1 MQASKKILVIIQRS
15 NGDVFLSNT
24 LIQSLYQH
32 YKNSEIDLLVNDDT
46 LPIAKTIANIR
57 QIHTFSYRQKKE
69 NRWGQERGLISKLFK
84 KYDISINLTAS
95 DRSVLYALLFAKRSI
110 SAIEADNGKSWW
122 KRRLLSQFYVFDL
135 SHHILINNLKP
146 LQLLGIKHNKVV
158 IPTRY
163 NSLSKNLI
171 KEKLALRGVNH
182 FLIFHPSAQYEYKV
196 YPVDLRNQ
204 LLTLL
209 NNLNIPIV
217 ITGGKSKIDV
227 KIKKNLPLLNNIYDF
242 IGETTME
249 EYMALSDLSS
259 GYIGVDTLNMH
270 ISAAQDKPVFS
281 IFGPTNLKMWSPW
294 CNQLRKATNHDAP
307 IQTYG
312 NITIFQ
318 ANMSCVACGR
328 AGCDDQHGHS
338 ECLDKIN
345 PKTVFEQIRKWH
357 ETL

>member
-1 MQASKKILVIIQRS
+1 MLESKKILVIIQRS

-57 QIHTFSYRQKKE
+57 QIHTFSYRQKQE
-69 NRWGQERGLISKLFK
+69 NRWRQERKLISKLFN

-95 DRSVLYALLFAKRSI
+95 DRSVLYALLFAQHSI
-110 SAIEADNGKSWW
+110 SAIEPDNGKSWW
-122 KRRLLSQFYVFDL
+122 KRRLLSQFYFFNL
-135 SHHILINNLKP
+135 SDHILINNLKP
-146 LQLLGIKHNKVV
+146 LQLLGIRHNKTV
-158 IPTRY
+158 IPTKY
-163 NSLSKNLI
+163 SNLSGKI
-171 KEKLALRGVNH
+171 VKEKLALRNIRH

-204 LLTLL
+204 LLALL
-209 NNLNIPIV
+209 NNLNTPIV
-217 ITGGKSKIDV
+217 ITGGKSKIDN
-227 KIKKNLPLLNNIYDF
+227 KIKKTLPLLNNIYDF
-242 IGETTME
+242 IGETTIE

-270 ISAAQDKPVFS
+270 ISAAQDKSVFS
-281 IFGPTNLKMWSPW
+281 IFGPTNLRMWSPW
-294 CNQLRKATNHDAP
+294 CNQLRKATSRDTP

-318 ANMSCVACGR
+318 ANMPCVACGN
-328 AGCDDQHGHS
+328 AGCDDKHGHS

-345 PKTVFEQIRKWH
+345 PKIVFEQIRKWH

>member
-1 MQASKKILVIIQRS
+1 LQASKKILVIIQRS

-227 KIKKNLPLLNNIYDF
+227 KIKKNF
-242 IGETTME
+242 
-249 EYMALSDLSS
+249 
-259 GYIGVDTLNMH
+259 
-270 ISAAQDKPVFS
+270 
-281 IFGPTNLKMWSPW
+281 
-294 CNQLRKATNHDAP
+294 
-307 IQTYG
+307 
-312 NITIFQ
+312 
-318 ANMSCVACGR
+318 
-328 AGCDDQHGHS
+328 
-338 ECLDKIN
+338 
-345 PKTVFEQIRKWH
+345 
-357 ETL
+357 

>member
-69 NRWGQERGLISKLFK
+69 NRWGQERELISKLFK

-163 NSLSKNLI
+163 DSLSKNTI
-171 KEKLALRGVNH
+171 KEKLALRGINH

-204 LLTLL
+204 LLALL

-217 ITGGKSKIDV
+217 ITGGKSKIDD

-294 CNQLRKATNHDAP
+294 SNKLKTSAVSDSPKQIYDK
-307 IQTYG
+307 
-312 NITIFQ
+312 ITIFQ
-318 ANMSCVACGR
+318 ANMACVACGK
-328 AGCDDQHGHS
+328 AGCGDKHLKSD
-338 ECLDKIN
+338 CLYNID
-345 PKTVFEQIRKWH
+345 PLSVFNEVKKWYQS
-357 ETL
+357 L

>member
-1 MQASKKILVIIQRS
+1 LQASKKILVIIQRS

-163 NSLSKNLI
+163 NSLSKNII
-171 KEKLALRGVNH
+171 KEKLALRGINH

-204 LLTLL
+204 LLALL

-217 ITGGKSKIDV
+217 ITGGKSKIDD
-227 KIKKNLPLLNNIYDF
+227 KIKKNLPFLNNIYDF

>member
-69 NRWGQERGLISKLFK
+69 NRWRQERKLITNLFK

-95 DRSVLYALLFAKRSI
+95 DRSVLYALLFAKHSI
-110 SAIEADNGKSWW
+110 SAIEPDNGKSWW
-122 KRRLLSQFYVFDL
+122 KRRLLSQFYFFNL
-135 SHHILINNLKP
+135 SDHILINNLKP
-146 LQLLGIKHNKVV
+146 LQLLGIRHNKTV
-158 IPTRY
+158 IPIKY
-163 NSLSKNLI
+163 SNLSGKI
-171 KEKLALRGVNH
+171 VKEKLALRNIRH

-204 LLTLL
+204 LLALL
-209 NNLNIPIV
+209 NNLNTPIV
-217 ITGGKSKIDV
+217 ITGGKSKIDN

-242 IGETTME
+242 IGETTIE

-270 ISAAQDKPVFS
+270 ISAAQDKSVFS
-281 IFGPTNLKMWSPW
+281 IFGPTNLRMWSPW
-294 CNQLRKATNHDAP
+294 CNQLRKATSRDTP

-318 ANMSCVACGR
+318 ANMPCVACGN
-328 AGCDDQHGHS
+328 AGCDDKHGHS

-345 PKTVFEQIRKWH
+345 PKIVFEQIRKWH

>member
-1 MQASKKILVIIQRS
+1 MQASKNILVIIQRS

-69 NRWGQERGLISKLFK
+69 NRWGQERELISKLFK

-163 NSLSKNLI
+163 DSLSKNTI
-171 KEKLALRGVNH
+171 KEKLALRGINH

-204 LLTLL
+204 LLALL

-217 ITGGKSKIDV
+217 ITGGKSKIDD

-294 CNQLRKATNHDAP
+294 CNQLRKATSRDTP

-318 ANMSCVACGR
+318 ANMPCVACGN

-345 PKTVFEQIRKWH
+345 PKIVFEQIRKWH

>member
-1 MQASKKILVIIQRS
+1 MLESKKILVIIQRS

-57 QIHTFSYRQKKE
+57 QIHTFSYRQKQE
-69 NRWGQERGLISKLFK
+69 NRWRQERKLISKLFN

-95 DRSVLYALLFAKRSI
+95 DRSVLYALLFAQHSI
-110 SAIEADNGKSWW
+110 SAIEPDNGKSWW
-122 KRRLLSQFYVFDL
+122 KRRLLSQFYFFNL
-135 SHHILINNLKP
+135 SDHILINNLKP
-146 LQLLGIKHNKVV
+146 LQLLGIRHNKTV
-158 IPTRY
+158 IPTKY
-163 NSLSKNLI
+163 SNLSGKI
-171 KEKLALRGVNH
+171 VKEKLALRNIRH

-204 LLTLL
+204 LLALL
-209 NNLNIPIV
+209 NNLNTPIV
-217 ITGGKSKIDV
+217 ITGGKSKIDN

-242 IGETTME
+242 IGETTIE

-270 ISAAQDKPVFS
+270 ISAAQDKSVFS
-281 IFGPTNLKMWSPW
+281 IFGPTNLRMWSPW
-294 CNQLRKATNHDAP
+294 CNQLRKATSRDTP

-318 ANMSCVACGR
+318 ANMPCVACGN
-328 AGCDDQHGHS
+328 AGCDDKHGHS

-345 PKTVFEQIRKWH
+345 PKIVFEQIRKWH